1 MSAPKIVVIGLGYIG
16 LPTAAMFALHGNE
29 VLGVDIEPETL
40 SELRSGN
47 VPVRE
52 KDLTAI
58 VRDAL
63 ATGRLRVSDGV
74 ERADYFVLC
83 VPTPAKGQNA
93 DLRAVRAA
101 AKSIAPYIKKGST
114 VIVESTVPPGT
125 TEHVVRPILENNRLR
140 AGRDF
145 HLAYCPE
152 RVMPGNIIR
161 EIVENDRIIGGIT
174 RQAAVKAREIYSSFV
189 RGNIFLT
196 DLTTSEFVK
205 LAENAFRDV
214 NIALANELADLAEAH
229 GIDIWEAIGLANR
242 HPRVNLLRPGPGVGG
257 HCIAVDPWFLLTPK
271 VEARMITSARAVND
285 ARPGH
290 VASRTLRLVKGIQH
304 PKVAAFGVA
313 YKGNADDIRESPA
326 IRVIEILRMA
336 GVDVAT
342 YDPLVPHDLYPTQGL
357 EETISG
363 ADCLL
368 ILADHRDFFYVD
380 PGLIARRVRRK
391 VLFDTRHCVDHG
403 KWAKRGFEVYDL
415 GSSRV
420 LTHKTTTP
428 TSGEVTASP

>member
-1 MSAPKIVVIGLGYIG
+1 MGAPKIVVIGLGYIG
-16 LPTAAMFALHGNE
+16 LPTAAMFALHGSD
-29 VLGVDIEPETL
+29 VLGVDIDPEIL
-40 SELRSGN
+40 GALRSGN

-63 ATGRLRVSDGV
+63 TTGRLRVSNRA
-74 ERADYFVLC
+74 EKADYFVLC
-83 VPTPAKGQNA
+83 VQTPAKGRSA
-93 DLRAVRAA
+93 DLHAVRAG
-101 AKSIAPYIKKGST
+101 AKTVAPYVKKGST

-125 TEHVVRPILENNRLR
+125 TDLVVKPILETSGLR
-140 AGRDF
+140 AGKDF

-152 RVMPGNIIR
+152 RVMPGNIVR

-174 RQAAVKAREIYSSFV
+174 KQAAAKAREIYASFV
-189 RGNIFLT
+189 RGNILLT
-196 DLTTSEFVK
+196 DLTTAEFVK

-229 GIDIWEAIGLANR
+229 GIDIWEAIDLANR

-257 HCIAVDPWFLLTPK
+257 HCIAVDPWFLLAPQ
-271 VEARMITSARAVND
+271 VDARMITAARAVND
-285 ARPGH
+285 GRPEQVAR
-290 VASRTLRLVKGIQH
+290 RTLRLLKGIKH

-313 YKGNADDIRESPA
+313 YKGNADDVRDSPA
-326 IRVIEILRMA
+326 IRVIEILRKA
-336 GVDVAT
+336 GANVAA

-357 EETISG
+357 EEAIEG

-368 ILADHRDFFYVD
+368 MLADHRDFYYMD
-380 PGLIARRVRRK
+380 PAIVARKLRGR

-403 KWAKRGFEVYDL
+403 KWARKGFEVHDL

-420 LTHKTTTP
+420 LNRR
-428 TSGEVTASP
+428 TSRSTVR

>member
-1 MSAPKIVVIGLGYIG
+1 MPKVVVVGLGYIG
-16 LPTAAMFALHGNE
+16 LPTAAMLALHGSQ
-29 VLGVDIEPETL
+29 VLGVDIQPETL
-40 SELRSGN
+40 KALRSGN

-63 ATGRLRVSDGV
+63 TTGRLTVSDHA

-83 VPTPAKGQNA
+83 VPTPAEDQHA
-93 DLRAVRAA
+93 DLRAVRSA
-101 AKSIAPYIKKGST
+101 AKAVAPLVRKGST

-125 TEHVVRPILENNRLR
+125 TQNLVGPILENGRFR
-140 AGRDF
+140 AGKDF
-145 HLAYCPE
+145 FLAYCPE
-152 RVMPGNIIR
+152 RVMPGNIVR

-174 RQAAVKAREIYSSFV
+174 REAAEKARGLYGTFV

-196 DLTTSEFVK
+196 DLTTAEFVK

-214 NIALANELADLAEAH
+214 NVALANELADLAEAH
-229 GIDIWEAIGLANR
+229 GIDVWEAIELANR

-271 VEARMITSARAVND
+271 VDARMIPSARDIND
-285 ARPGH
+285 ARPEQ
-290 VASRTLRLVKGIQH
+290 VARRTLRLLQGIKR

-313 YKGNADDIRESPA
+313 YKGNADDVRESPA
-326 IRVIEILRMA
+326 IRVIEILRKA
-336 GVDVAT
+336 GVQVAA
-342 YDPLVPHDLYPTQGL
+342 YDPLVPHDLYPTQAL
-357 EETISG
+357 EEAIEG

-368 ILADHRDFFYVD
+368 VLADHRDFYYLD
-380 PGLIARRVRRK
+380 PALVARKVRRK
-391 VLFDTRHCVDHG
+391 VLFDARHCVDHG
-403 KWAKRGFEVYDL
+403 KWARFGFEVHVL

-420 LTHKTTTP
+420 LERTIGKKVQ
-428 TSGEVTASP
+428 GRG

>member
-29 VLGVDIEPETL
+29 VLGVDIDPETL
-40 SELRSGN
+40 SALRSGN

-63 ATGRLRVSDGV
+63 ATGRLRVSDRV
-74 ERADYFVLC
+74 ERADYFILC

-93 DLRAVRAA
+93 DLRAVRSA
-101 AKSIAPYIKKGST
+101 AKSVAPYVKKGST
-114 VIVESTVPPGT
+114 VIVESTVPPRT
-125 TEHVVRPILENNRLR
+125 TDLVVRPLLENGRLR

-152 RVMPGNIIR
+152 RVMPGNIVR

-174 RQAAVKAREIYSSFV
+174 PQAAAKAQQIYSSFV

-196 DLTTSEFVK
+196 DLTTAEFVK

-214 NIALANELADLAEAH
+214 NIALANELANLAEAH

-242 HPRVNLLRPGPGVGG
+242 HPRVNILRPGPGVGG
-257 HCIAVDPWFLLTPK
+257 HCIAVDPWFLLAPK

-285 ARPGH
+285 GRPGH
-290 VASRTLRLVKGIQH
+290 VARRTLGLVKGVQH

-313 YKGNADDIRESPA
+313 YKGNADDVRESPA
-326 IRVIEILRMA
+326 IRVIETLRKA

-342 YDPLVPHDLYPTQGL
+342 YDPLVPQDLYPTQGL
-357 EETISG
+357 EEAISG

-380 PGLIARRVRRK
+380 PSLVARKVRRK
-391 VLFDTRHCVDHG
+391 LLFDTRHCVDHR
-403 KWAKRGFEVYDL
+403 KWATRGFEVHDL

-420 LTHKTTTP
+420 LNRRA
-428 TSGEVTASP
+428 SGSTVR

>member
-1 MSAPKIVVIGLGYIG
+1 
-16 LPTAAMFALHGNE
+16 
-29 VLGVDIEPETL
+29 
-40 SELRSGN
+40 
-47 VPVRE
+47 
-52 KDLTAI
+52 
-58 VRDAL
+58 
-63 ATGRLRVSDGV
+63 
-74 ERADYFVLC
+74 
-83 VPTPAKGQNA
+83 
-93 DLRAVRAA
+93 
-101 AKSIAPYIKKGST
+101 
-114 VIVESTVPPGT
+114 
-125 TEHVVRPILENNRLR
+125 
-140 AGRDF
+140 
-145 HLAYCPE
+145 
-152 RVMPGNIIR
+152 
-161 EIVENDRIIGGIT
+161 
-174 RQAAVKAREIYSSFV
+174 
-189 RGNIFLT
+189 
-196 DLTTSEFVK
+196 
-205 LAENAFRDV
+205 
-214 NIALANELADLAEAH
+214 
-229 GIDIWEAIGLANR
+229 
-242 HPRVNLLRPGPGVGG
+242 
-257 HCIAVDPWFLLTPK
+257 
-271 VEARMITSARAVND
+271 MITSARAVND

-326 IRVIEILRMA
+326 IRVIEILRKA

-380 PGLIARRVRRK
+380 PGLIARRVRHK